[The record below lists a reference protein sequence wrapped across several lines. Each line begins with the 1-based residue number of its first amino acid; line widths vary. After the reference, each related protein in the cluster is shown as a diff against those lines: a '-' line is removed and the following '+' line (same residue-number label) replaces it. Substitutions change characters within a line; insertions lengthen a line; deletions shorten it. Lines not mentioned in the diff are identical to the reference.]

1 MCIYIYMCVILCM
14 YMDYIHMHKSGHALP
29 RTPAASMQCICG
41 QLRSTLINWR
51 LYHQFT
57 TYDIHIYIYTII
69 IYVYIYIY
77 TCISGWWY
85 TYPLKKIWLRQLGW
99 WNSHEWKYKINVPNH
114 QPYIYIYTLDYYT
127 VVPPFRLAWVPQSS
141 SLCGFS
147 SVSKDIRRILG
158 VDPDSTFAGAPV
170 C

>member
-1 MCIYIYMCVILCM
+1 
-14 YMDYIHMHKSGHALP
+14 MDYIHMHKSGHALP
-29 RTPAASMQCICG
+29 RTPRHQCNASVDNWE
-41 QLRSTLINWR
+41 TLWSIEDSIISSLHMISRFTR
-51 LYHQFT
+51 L
-57 TYDIHIYIYTII
+57 YIYTII
-69 IYVYIYIY
+69 IYVHIYIRVY
-77 TCISGWWY
+77 LVGGIPPPW
-85 TYPLKKIWLRQLGW
+85 KIWLRQLGW
-99 WNSHEWKYKINVPNH
+99 WNSHEWKNKINVPNH

-127 VVPPFRLAWVPQSS
+127 VVPLFRLAWVPQSS